1 MGVQINGT
9 TGNVIA
15 TKGTFSGNVGI
26 AGTLTYEDVTD
37 IDAVGLITARSGI
50 EVGASPGVGASISR
64 QGNAI
69 FSGIT
74 TIGSKEVGAGI
85 TLSPDGNV
93 FASGVTTSTTFVG
106 NLTGNVT
113 GNSDTAT
120 TATTATNANHISVAD
135 NESTNENNLIPFIED
150 ASATGNVGLESDGD
164 FTYNPS
170 TGTVSATAFS
180 GSGASL
186 TGISAGLFSS
196 YAMVADKQS
205 SGSHGG
211 SFSSGDWRTRTLNTE
226 VFDPDGI
233 VTLSSNQFTLQAGS
247 YFISAMAPAQSVV
260 NHQLRLRNITD
271 SNNALF
277 GHAAYAS
284 QSSGNATDDNDYAF
298 LKGRITISGATT
310 YELQHRC
317 NTTRSGA
324 GFGQPTGYAEETYA
338 SVEIYKEN

>member
-1 MGVQINGT
+1 MGVQINGA

-85 TLSPDGNV
+85 TLSPDGDV

-120 TATTATNANHISVAD
+120 TATNANHILVAD

-180 GSGASL
+180 GSGANL
-186 TGISAGLFSS
+186 TGLSAGITMVDQWSITSDNNKTNGQTIDTGWERSDYFFAQIGSGMSESSGVFTFPSTGIYLLLTNHAMNTSASYCGVEIKMSSDSGSS
-196 YAMVADKQS
+196 YSTVSYGQITNTNNGYHHMSLHAVVDVQNASTYRVLLEAYNTANVQY
-205 SGSHGG
+205 
-211 SFSSGDWRTRTLNTE
+211 SGD
-226 VFDPDGI
+226 
-233 VTLSSNQFTLQAGS
+233 SNA
-247 YFISAMAPAQSVV
+247 
-260 NHQLRLRNITD
+260 LRNGITFIRLGD
-271 SNNALF
+271 
-277 GHAAYAS
+277 
-284 QSSGNATDDNDYAF
+284 T
-298 LKGRITISGATT
+298 
-310 YELQHRC
+310 
-317 NTTRSGA
+317 
-324 GFGQPTGYAEETYA
+324 
-338 SVEIYKEN
+338 

>member
-37 IDAVGLITARSGI
+37 IDAVGLITARNGI
-50 EVGASPGVGASISR
+50 EIGASPGVGASISR

-85 TLSPDGNV
+85 TLSPDGDV

-113 GNSDTAT
+113 GNSD

-180 GSGASL
+180 GSGANL
-186 TGISAGLFSS
+186 TGLSAGITMVDQWSITSDNNKTNGQTIDTGWERSDYFFAQIGSGMSESSGVFTFPSTGIYLLLTNHAMNTSASYCGVEIKMSSDSGSS
-196 YAMVADKQS
+196 YSTVSYGQITNTNNGYHALS
-205 SGSHGG
+205 LHGVVDVQNA
-211 SFSSGDWRTRTLNTE
+211 STYRVLLEAYNNANVQYSGD
-226 VFDPDGI
+226 
-233 VTLSSNQFTLQAGS
+233 SNA
-247 YFISAMAPAQSVV
+247 
-260 NHQLRLRNITD
+260 LRNGITFIRLGD
-271 SNNALF
+271 
-277 GHAAYAS
+277 
-284 QSSGNATDDNDYAF
+284 T
-298 LKGRITISGATT
+298 
-310 YELQHRC
+310 
-317 NTTRSGA
+317 
-324 GFGQPTGYAEETYA
+324 
-338 SVEIYKEN
+338 